1 MNADIHT
8 VMGLLLTWL
17 NNLPSPLATVAVCE
31 KLRFPIGTRQKP
43 SHNSTNSGN
52 ITTAVN
58 HGQFSHSLIQSTL
71 YNSLQPTQ
79 RRSFLYI
86 ISFLKQMIKLH
97 DEQLHVKSPRP
108 SDAYPLSEP
117 RHSISVSEGP
127 LSIELIKRDQTS
139 SDTTKTDSEITPRD
153 APQTTETTT
162 VTGEA
167 ASDVDS
173 EKPQP
178 SEVSEV
184 SGSEKTEQPDQDKSQ
199 QNGVSEAIVST
210 KTEPEQPRQSDVS
223 EVVEIEKTDHSEHE
237 KSLQS
242 EIIGD
247 AKQQDHPE
255 EKALNETTEK
265 SVTDNGEISRSE
277 SESLIF
283 LNTNESIEESDERI
297 TMEKEFDNFLADFE
311 SKYEE
316 LFRKSF
322 TTDDYSSLLQ
332 EVETKL
338 DASFDSQ
345 TPDSFDL
352 VEISKLFS
360 ESMFQ
365 ISNHVAETANAIST
379 YYQIRQYH
387 VVQT

>member
-1 MNADIHT
+1 
-8 VMGLLLTWL
+8 
-17 NNLPSPLATVAVCE
+17 
-31 KLRFPIGTRQKP
+31 
-43 SHNSTNSGN
+43 
-52 ITTAVN
+52 
-58 HGQFSHSLIQSTL
+58 
-71 YNSLQPTQ
+71 
-79 RRSFLYI
+79 
-86 ISFLKQMIKLH
+86 MIKLH

-379 YYQIRQYH
+379 YYLIRKYQA
-387 VVQT
+387 VQT

>member
-127 LSIELIKRDQTS
+127 LSIELD
-139 SDTTKTDSEITPRD
+139 
-153 APQTTETTT
+153 
-162 VTGEA
+162 
-167 ASDVDS
+167 
-173 EKPQP
+173 
-178 SEVSEV
+178 
-184 SGSEKTEQPDQDKSQ
+184 
-199 QNGVSEAIVST
+199 
-210 KTEPEQPRQSDVS
+210 
-223 EVVEIEKTDHSEHE
+223 
-237 KSLQS
+237 
-242 EIIGD
+242 
-247 AKQQDHPE
+247 
-255 EKALNETTEK
+255 
-265 SVTDNGEISRSE
+265 
-277 SESLIF
+277 
-283 LNTNESIEESDERI
+283 
-297 TMEKEFDNFLADFE
+297 
-311 SKYEE
+311 
-316 LFRKSF
+316 
-322 TTDDYSSLLQ
+322 
-332 EVETKL
+332 
-338 DASFDSQ
+338 
-345 TPDSFDL
+345 
-352 VEISKLFS
+352 
-360 ESMFQ
+360 
-365 ISNHVAETANAIST
+365 
-379 YYQIRQYH
+379 
-387 VVQT
+387 